1 MTTTL
6 ISSHKA
12 TLWTG
17 PTRRTRMMQLRAL
30 AKRCAHGLFRHDT
43 HKGAVVLGV
52 LGNQSPWDRLAALLS
67 NPDLHRW
74 PTDGWILVMEI
85 RCAFCGETRLVEIQ
99 QSHKGQIVVCACCGK
114 EGPLVSAAGSRT

>member
-30 AKRCAHGLFRHDT
+30 AKRCEHGLFRHDT

-67 NPDLHRW
+67 NPDLRHW
-74 PTDGWILVMEI
+74 PKDGWILVMELT
-85 RCAFCGETRLVEIQ
+85 CPHCGETRLVEIV
-99 QSHKGQIVVCACCGK
+99 QSHRGDRILCAMCGK
-114 EGPLVSAAGSRT
+114 DAPLAPAASPRT